1 MPGGEVSRN
10 LSDRDD
16 RMGAKIKTP
25 KNPQGFQQNPKKY
38 LDKHLPPPPPP
49 NPPKK
54 THMPNFRAFWIL
66 TALEAPKN
74 FFFSSITLWR
84 MRFFFENA
92 KKSCVNQTTQ
102 PRSQGSLLVVPK
114 EREPGNEVESHP
126 PNKLAKVVHPKNPKI
141 SNPKNPSIIPVT

>member
-1 MPGGEVSRN
+1 MIEWGQKSKPQKIPRVSN
-10 LSDRDD
+10 
-16 RMGAKIKTP
+16 KTP
-25 KNPQGFQQNPKKY
+25 RNTKTNIY
-38 LDKHLPPPPPP
+38 SPPP

-92 KKSCVNQTTQ
+92 KKSCVNQTTH
-102 PRSQGSLLVVPK
+102 PRSQGSLLAVPK